1 MKRIILSMT
10 LLFLICQHG
19 ITQSFTTTV
28 TGAKIAGDLIYP
40 LKATG
45 SLQFTVTVKN
55 DETLP
60 NGNTYSVSIDKP
72 GMLPLDSWI
81 AIDVNS
87 QSIAPQE
94 TKNYVLTLTIP
105 AGQIDNNYSLPIN
118 LIATLSGVS
127 HSVLGKTMTVIVD
140 NSQPNYSQINFDN
153 STSNTIRVAFDG
165 YDARSSF
172 YTSANTASGY
182 NGIKN
187 FTLTLKNQAGT
198 IVANPTVDAKAIPRA
213 YSFPTL
219 APFTTY
225 NASAT
230 AIDLAG
236 NSKTS
241 DVINVTT
248 KPGAPTNL
256 KVSSSSYCRISISWD
271 AMPGATS
278 YFVWIDPNTV
288 FTATTPTYTFT
299 GLTVGTAYT
308 FNVRAVGI
316 EGSGDIT
323 SKSFSTPAV
332 SEPRFLGGL
341 GICSSSQTI
350 QVRAVSDAISYD
362 WTVSSPLTINGAQ
375 SCTTT
380 GNSVVVQTNG
390 FQGSSEISVT
400 ANTSCGISSNT
411 ATGELRIGPPKI
423 YSNYP
428 LAIYDG
434 STYNNVCNL
443 QNYSTSMNIQNA
455 DYVEWTRIAANP
467 TSTSWYQ
474 SGANLNLYFFAV
486 DQTAAFNVYASN
498 TCGSLN
504 NQFGFKSINCGGGG
518 GCLVTYSAYP
528 NPASQSTKVTPN
540 IPAPCDPILQTAVIN
555 GTVSVY
561 DKRGIKKKS
570 LTYKGYQDMNID
582 VSDLKDG
589 LYYINIF
596 DGTTTSSVSLIVK
609 H

>member
-1 MKRIILSMT
+1 MISFRSIAQDFTITCPATDTKNN
-10 LLFLICQHG
+10 LI
-19 ITQSFTTTV
+19 S
-28 TGAKIAGDLIYP
+28 P
-40 LKATG
+40 MKATG
-45 SLQFTVTVKN
+45 SNQFQVKVKN
-55 DETLP
+55 NDTLAY
-60 NGNTYSVSIDKP
+60 TVSVDKA
-72 GMLPLDSWI
+72 GMLPLDTWVT
-81 AIDVNS
+81 IDINS
-87 QSIAPQE
+87 QTLAAKGSI
-94 TKNYVLTLTIP
+94 TFLLTLTIP
-105 AGQIDNNYSLPIN
+105 AGTLDGDYPLKIN
-118 LIATLSGVS
+118 FFATLNNNTQT
-127 HSVLGKTMTVIVD
+127 VLGKSLTVIVD
-140 NSQPNYSQINFDN
+140 NSPPDLAIVTLDYT
-153 STSNTIRVAFDG
+153 TSSTIRVGFDG
-165 YDARSSF
+165 WDARSSE
-172 YTSANTASGY
+172 YTSVNVSSGY

-187 FTLTLKNQAGT
+187 FTVALKNPNGT
-198 IVANPTVDAKAIPRA
+198 VKESKTIDPVLALRA
-213 YSFPTL
+213 YVFAAVQPY
-219 APFTTY
+219 TTY
-225 NASAT
+225 SCTVTAT
-230 AIDLAG
+230 DLAG
-236 NSKTS
+236 NSKISTPLS
-241 DVINVTT
+241 ATT
-248 KPGAPTNL
+248 KPGAPSNL

-278 YFVWIDPNTV
+278 YLVWIDPNSV

-299 GLTVGTAYT
+299 GLIVGTAYT
-308 FNVRAVGI
+308 FNVRAVGT
-316 EGSGDIT
+316 EGSSDIT
-323 SKSFSTPAV
+323 SQSFSTQVV

-341 GICSSSQTI
+341 NICNGSQTI

-380 GNSVVVQTNG
+380 GNSVNVQTNG
-390 FQGSSEISVT
+390 FQGNSEISVT

-423 YSNYP
+423 YSNNP
-428 LAIYDG
+428 LAFYDG

-518 GCLVTYSAYP
+518 GCLVTYSTYP

-561 DKRGIKKKS
+561 DKQGIKKKS

-596 DGTTTSSVSLIVK
+596 DGTTTSSVRLIVK